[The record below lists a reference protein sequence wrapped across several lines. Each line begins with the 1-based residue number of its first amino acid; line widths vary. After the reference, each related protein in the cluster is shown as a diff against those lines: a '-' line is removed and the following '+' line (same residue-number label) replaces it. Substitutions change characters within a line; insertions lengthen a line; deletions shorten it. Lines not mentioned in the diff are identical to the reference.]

1 MLFRARSRKLH
12 LERDAIRRARAEH
25 RGPAVGCEKRETL
38 RAASASSRREREKD
52 GESSFLRRDSPT
64 SDFTPSRSTRLD
76 SADSEN
82 EAHRQSLGL
91 LRRAGRGL
99 RRGAFPAGTP
109 PGEREAHGGAGKR
122 VGVEELGE
130 RREGREKKAN
140 KIQKKRSNWVSS
152 TSSERSLGDHPHP
165 AFSPVHAR
173 LPDRQQHPPAKKK
186 KQSNSSPRS
195 FSSAS
200 RSTPSRR
207 SSSASLRSGTCPRPT
222 RVCRAT
228 SPRRARTWRGA
239 AWWTSWRAIER
250 ESCVKR

>member
-1 MLFRARSRKLH
+1 MLFRARSRELH

-109 PGEREAHGGAGKR
+109 PGAREAHGGAGKR

-140 KIQKKRSNWVSS
+140 KIQKK
-152 TSSERSLGDHPHP
+152 TIELGFFDLL
-165 AFSPVHAR
+165 R
-173 LPDRQQHPPAKKK
+173 TL
-186 KQSNSSPRS
+186 
-195 FSSAS
+195 
-200 RSTPSRR
+200 SRR
-207 SSSASLRSGTCPRPT
+207 PPPPRFL
-222 RVCRAT
+222 
-228 SPRRARTWRGA
+228 SRARA
-239 AWWTSWRAIER
+239 PS
-250 ESCVKR
+250 